1 MVVGVGQV
9 DEVRVGGGPG
19 PGAGVGIAFDEDIL
33 RCGTGGADGGDG
45 GLIEIEHEGLVF
57 VVEFVVYL
65 HHVSMWEIGGR

>member
-19 PGAGVGIAFDEDIL
+19 PGACVGVAFDEDVL
-33 RCGTGGADGGDG
+33 RGGAGGADRRDG
-45 GLIEIEHEGLVF
+45 GLVEVEDQGLVF

-65 HHVSMWEIGGR
+65 AISICC